1 MHMYWSFTFS
11 LFLVSLQD
19 ALTDLTIESEEIQ
32 VGDVQEAKAHRGILQ
47 AAKYIQMMIDRNG
60 LLVRAF
66 AKTPVRLIFNYIIYH
81 DSSSNV
87 VHNCSNFT
95 LCGSDK

>member
-1 MHMYWSFTFS
+1 MHIYLILTREIH
-11 LFLVSLQD
+11 VSLQD

-66 AKTPVRLIFNYIIYH
+66 AKTPVRLIIISYITI
-81 DSSSNV
+81 SVRLSLTIV
-87 VHNCSNFT
+87 AVFT
-95 LCGSDK
+95 LFK